1 MLTFYSFFRH
11 LTQSLG
17 PSDYLAPVTMLL
29 ADRTITKSGRSA
41 GLTLDLPLGI
51 VGTFDVPIRL
61 EVSQY
66 LYLGLA
72 GADFV
77 GHL

>member
-1 MLTFYSFFRH
+1 
-11 LTQSLG
+11 
-17 PSDYLAPVTMLL
+17 MLL

-61 EVSQY
+61 GVSQC
-66 LYLGLA
+66 
-72 GADFV
+72 FSSEMSQC
-77 GHL
+77 

>member
-1 MLTFYSFFRH
+1 
-11 LTQSLG
+11 
-17 PSDYLAPVTMLL
+17 MLL

-61 EVSQY
+61 EVREED
-66 LYLGLA
+66 LVLLTDTDVAGDLGDRPRTWTA
-72 GADFV
+72 ST
-77 GHL
+77 